1 MPFSANNPCRLHGVK
16 MSGRALKDLNVSQ
29 SADAEYIDS
38 ENLLNLP
45 DVDAALSTL
54 AKRLESKDWVR
65 TCEALNNERQLA
77 MYHKELL
84 RELQKPLIPLTAG
97 GVWVHE
103 RYAYMNHKDPIR

>member
-1 MPFSANNPCRLHGVK
+1 M
-16 MSGRALKDLNVSQ
+16 
-29 SADAEYIDS
+29 
-38 ENLLNLP
+38 
-45 DVDAALSTL
+45 
-54 AKRLESKDWVR
+54 DWVR

-97 GVWVHE
+97 EVWVHE